1 MRNWMMMTAVLWA
14 MVVTA
19 PCDAQLSKG
28 EVVFSGTNWKVL
40 RTKDAMTDKIS
51 CTGVWRDEY
60 RVQLGS
66 DALYISRT
74 GLGGVDGYRIRVD
87 AAVAASAGGG
97 PSVELPGLEDIERMS
112 KCLAG
117 SGEPRSMWS
126 AHTLGDRL
134 QEDAGAIIG
143 LRETFGCA
151 CPVPLQLRLASCA

>member
-66 DALYISRT
+66 DALYN
-74 GLGGVDGYRIRVD
+74 
-87 AAVAASAGGG
+87 
-97 PSVELPGLEDIERMS
+97 
-112 KCLAG
+112 
-117 SGEPRSMWS
+117 
-126 AHTLGDRL
+126 
-134 QEDAGAIIG
+134 
-143 LRETFGCA
+143 
-151 CPVPLQLRLASCA
+151 